1 MKKSK
6 RMNRQT
12 IATVAIFVL
21 LFGVV
26 SSSLMNDAFAAY
38 STSKPKDAKKPAEK
52 PAPKPVATP
61 STKSTE
67 VKITI
72 AKGSSSPGCEK
83 KKECFK
89 PFETKVKTGTKVTWT
104 NGDTAAHTATSG
116 TPTKGPDG
124 TFDSSLISAGKTFS
138 YTFTKAGK
146 YDYFCMVHPWMTGK
160 VTVA

>member
-1 MKKSK
+1 
-6 RMNRQT
+6 MNTKT

-38 STSKPKDAKKPAEK
+38 STSKPADTKKPTEK
-52 PAPKPVATP
+52 PAA
-61 STKSTE
+61 KSTE
-67 VKITI
+67 AKVTI
-72 AKGSSSPGCEK
+72 SKGSSSPGCDTK
-83 KKECFK
+83 KTCYT
-89 PFETKVKTGTKVTWT
+89 PFETKVKVGTKVTWT

-124 TFDSSLISAGKTFS
+124 TFDSSLIPAGKSFS
-138 YTFTKAGK
+138 YTFSKTGK

>member
-1 MKKSK
+1 
-6 RMNRQT
+6 MNTKT

-26 SSSLMNDAFAAY
+26 SSSLMNNAFAAY
-38 STSKPKDAKKPAEK
+38 STPKPADTKKPTEK
-52 PAPKPVATP
+52 PAPKPAPKPTTAP
-61 STKSTE
+61 AAKSTE
-67 VKITI
+67 AKVTI
-72 AKGSSSPGCEK
+72 SKGSSSPGCDTK
-83 KKECFK
+83 KTCYT
-89 PFETKVKTGTKVTWT
+89 PFETKVKVGTKVTWT

-124 TFDSSLISAGKTFS
+124 TFDSSLIPAGKSFSFTFS
-138 YTFTKAGK
+138 KTGK